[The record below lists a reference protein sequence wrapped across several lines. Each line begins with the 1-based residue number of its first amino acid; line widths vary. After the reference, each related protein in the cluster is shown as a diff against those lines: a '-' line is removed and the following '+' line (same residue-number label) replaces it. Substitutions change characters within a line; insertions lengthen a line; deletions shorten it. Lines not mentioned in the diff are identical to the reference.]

1 MVALEDQL
9 RYQKDLSEWRRP
21 EFPGENGEKFVDHP
35 RSTTDDTP
43 DTPLK
48 HIGMIMECLLF
59 NILYITVLNVLNLLN
74 ISWYLNIDDFMMVY
88 NFYNH
93 DMFKK
98 IIPSYHDPHQ
108 HRTKDTSESSA
119 CLRKRRLEMTI
130 QSGESHLETW
140 DLEPMMEPMMPLP
153 FWEIPY

>member
-59 NILYITVLNVLNLLN
+59 NILYITVQNVLNLLN
-74 ISWYLNIDDFMMVY
+74 I
-88 NFYNH
+88 
-93 DMFKK
+93 
-98 IIPSYHDPHQ
+98 P
-108 HRTKDTSESSA
+108 
-119 CLRKRRLEMTI
+119 
-130 QSGESHLETW
+130 
-140 DLEPMMEPMMPLP
+140 
-153 FWEIPY
+153 